1 MTMIQMWV
9 GLNGVFEQ
17 RLRVDYRRKRMI
29 SKVYSFPGESR
40 GTQRAAR

>member
-1 MTMIQMWV
+1 MIELWV
-9 GLNGVFEQ
+9 RWNGVFEQ

-29 SKVYSFPGESR
+29 SKVYSFPRESR